1 MFEIFVIALLIV
13 VIKMLFTIN
22 NNMAKGLYQV
32 IKDNPEIFIS

>member
-22 NNMAKGLYQV
+22 NNICKIGNKMG
-32 IKDNPEIFIS
+32 ISDKD